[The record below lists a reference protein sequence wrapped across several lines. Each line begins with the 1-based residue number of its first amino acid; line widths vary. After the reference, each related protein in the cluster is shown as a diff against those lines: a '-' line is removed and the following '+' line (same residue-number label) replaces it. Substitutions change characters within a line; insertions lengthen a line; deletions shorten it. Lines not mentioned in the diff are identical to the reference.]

1 LSSRKAYEIH
11 AALVLPS
18 VGHSTR
24 KDLEETPAYHVL
36 QSLCTIP
43 KLVVVV
49 VVVVVVGGL
58 VIYMAL
64 NKTAEGRACS
74 LD

>member
-1 LSSRKAYEIH
+1 M
-11 AALVLPS
+11 LPS
-18 VGHSTR
+18 SCLVFGHSTR
-24 KDLEETPAYHVL
+24 KDLGETPAYHVL

-49 VVVVVVGGL
+49 GGL

-64 NKTAEGRACS
+64 NKTAEERACS